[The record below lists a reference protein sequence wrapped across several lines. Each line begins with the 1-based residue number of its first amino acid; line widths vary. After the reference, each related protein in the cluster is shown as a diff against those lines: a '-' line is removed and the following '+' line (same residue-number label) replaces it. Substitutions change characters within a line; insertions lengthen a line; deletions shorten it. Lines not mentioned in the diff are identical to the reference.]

1 MNAFP
6 WYIIRK
12 NPISVEDFS
21 GFRDIRWIKQ
31 IEKFKMEESR
41 YEQEK
46 QDTIKRLEQMFKRD
60 KKNEIINVKRKVYN
74 NKIINPDQ
82 YSESILIATKD
93 YLFRKQQLRDAEI
106 KLTAFYDEKHLSD
119 RKLMQRLI
127 SNNHELTNPLPL
139 VNLNFFHKVNKF
151 LEIDVKE
158 HTANIR
164 KVDYQLSRIISR
176 AALKTSPFSSFTS
189 IEIKKFNETH
199 TNKHKTKAYH
209 TEINFFSFRKYYI
222 YFLWIKNMQET
233 FVIKCRPSMKKMII

>member
-82 YSESILIATKD
+82 YSESILMATKD

-151 LEIDVKE
+151 LEK
-158 HTANIR
+158 
-164 KVDYQLSRIISR
+164 
-176 AALKTSPFSSFTS
+176 
-189 IEIKKFNETH
+189 
-199 TNKHKTKAYH
+199 
-209 TEINFFSFRKYYI
+209 
-222 YFLWIKNMQET
+222 
-233 FVIKCRPSMKKMII
+233 